1 MSEEEY
7 DYHSRFMEQFKY
19 NFAIEGETFEKA
31 ISLAHEITNKDEN
44 DFLNKRLLKEQ
55 KKNNNLGL
63 ENDELKQKLS
73 ELEVYKAEHDK
84 YEEEFKE
91 FLIKK
96 KEEEYN
102 KKYLNQNN
110 ILLQFVL
117 LCEWRDNIEEK
128 GVSLAPT
135 EFEELFYHFK
145 MWCKMSAYK
154 PPDKK
159 KTKTEL
165 LILQAESKYGLEMG
179 KRAADKCPNGTE
191 LKPRFNLHYEYE

>member
-1 MSEEEY
+1 MSDEEY
-7 DYHSRFMEQFKY
+7 DYDSRFMEHFKY
-19 NFAIEGETFEKA
+19 SFAIQGDSFEKA
-31 ISLAHEITNKDEN
+31 ISLSHEINNRKEN
-44 DFLNKRLLKEQ
+44 DFFKKRLLKEQ
-55 KKNNNLGL
+55 RKNDKLGL

-96 KEEEYN
+96 KEEEDN

-110 ILLQFVL
+110 ILLQFIE
-117 LCEWRDNIEEK
+117 LCEWRDNIEVK

-145 MWCKMSAYK
+145 VWCKMSAYK

-165 LILQAESKYGLEMG
+165 LILQAESKYRLEIG
-179 KRAADKCPNGTE
+179 KRLADKCPNGTE
-191 LKPRFNLHYEYE
+191 INPRFNIHYEFE